1 MQKIIYFLSGQGAET
16 IGLGKKLIEK
26 FPESLKIL
34 KKTEEIWEEKLEEV
48 IINESNDIFD
58 IKYSQPILCWYNY
71 SIGLALKNKFE
82 IKLLVPF
89 SLGAFPSIAL
99 SGILS
104 YEDVVKVLKF
114 NYDKVL
120 ELNIKGKLLYVSG
133 YHIKEAK
140 QNLKN
145 IYFSSINH
153 PLSYTIGGKEGDI
166 NKAYEFLKD
175 KAFALKFL
183 PSLWAIHTPL
193 LKEISFL
200 LGKNEEFWKN
210 LKDGEIPIFSPLNLK
225 IIKSEE
231 EGKALLKFVIS
242 KTMFFNSICKRIK
255 KDSEIFIEGSES
267 HFFQKI
273 FKLHSKK
280 IRVLEG
286 INEI

>member
-16 IGLGKKLIEK
+16 IGLGKKIIEK

-34 KKTEEIWEEKLEEV
+34 KKTEEIWGEKLEEV
-48 IINESNDIFD
+48 ITNKREDIFD

-71 SIGLALKNKFE
+71 SIGLALKNKYE
-82 IKLLVPF
+82 IKLLVPY
-89 SLGAFPSIAL
+89 SLGVFPAVAL
-99 SGILS
+99 SEILP
-104 YEDVVKVLKF
+104 YEDVLKILKF

-120 ELNIKGKLLYVSG
+120 ELNLKGKLLYVSG

-166 NKAYEFLKD
+166 NKADEFLKD
-175 KAFALKFL
+175 KAFSLKIL

-193 LKEISFL
+193 LKEVSL
-200 LGKNEEFWKN
+200 LLKKNEKLWKN
-210 LKDGEIPIFSPLNLK
+210 LKNGKIPIFNPLNLR
-225 IIKSEE
+225 IINKKE
-231 EGKALLKFVIS
+231 EGKSLLKFVIS
-242 KTMFFNSICKRIK
+242 KTMFFNSICKRLK
-255 KDSEIFIEGSES
+255 NENEIFIEGSES

-280 IRVLEG
+280 IKVFEG